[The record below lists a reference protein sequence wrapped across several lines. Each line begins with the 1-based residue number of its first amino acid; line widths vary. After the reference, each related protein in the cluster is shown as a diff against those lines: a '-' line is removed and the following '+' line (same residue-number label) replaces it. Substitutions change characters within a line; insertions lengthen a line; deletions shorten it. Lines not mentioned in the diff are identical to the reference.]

1 MCRVIFISRTRK
13 LVQIG
18 LYAVTFTIL
27 LLFVWDAIQINT
39 SEYAE
44 ALAPLFWP
52 IFFELFIDFGFLALI
67 FFFLIGLIGAAI
79 GNKAARAGRSWTA
92 FFWLSA
98 LISPIIMGIIAVTLK
113 PVGQSVASESL
124 LPPKLESSLESKLLQ
139 LHSLK
144 EQGILSDDEFEEAK
158 KRTLGL

>member
-1 MCRVIFISRTRK
+1 MSRTRK

-52 IFFELFIDFGFLALI
+52 IFFELFIDYGFLALI

-79 GNKAARAGRSWTA
+79 ANKAAGAGRSWMA

-98 LISPIIMGIIAVTLK
+98 LVSPLIMGIIAVTLK
-113 PVGQSVASESL
+113 PLSKDTGGEGSITSRVDVT
-124 LPPKLESSLESKLLQ
+124 LESRLLELQ
-139 LHSLK
+139 SLK
-144 EQGILSDDEFEEAK
+144 EKGILSEDEFETAK
-158 KRTLGL
+158 KKALGL

>member
-1 MCRVIFISRTRK
+1 MSRAWK

-18 LYAVTFTIL
+18 LHAVTFPFL
-27 LLFVWDAIQINT
+27 LLFFWVVITTNGTQYSD
-39 SEYAE
+39 
-44 ALAPLFWP
+44 PLGPIFWLV
-52 IFFELFIDFGFLALI
+52 FFELFIDFGFLALI